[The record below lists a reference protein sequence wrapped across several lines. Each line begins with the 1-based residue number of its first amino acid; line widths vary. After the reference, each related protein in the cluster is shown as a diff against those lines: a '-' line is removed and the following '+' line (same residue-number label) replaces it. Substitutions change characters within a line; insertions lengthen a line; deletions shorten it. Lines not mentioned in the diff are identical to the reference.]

1 MVIRNISPTC
11 AVSLPGATLRI
22 VYRTSIGD
30 PSPCS
35 NSSFYDWSYL
45 NLGVTGNGECA
56 VDGVLEEGVFVNTV
70 APAMTLGL
78 SGLPSFVSPCG
89 TYTLTLTAQ
98 RTSATPA
105 YDAVIDLVT
114 TTYQVL
120 DVVGFGGATPVM
132 TTTDASG
139 YHWFYADAFSS
150 VTTATVQVRVQL
162 RCASG
167 SAPLNATLYYDNICQ
182 DDTTYREQC
191 SAGGAIGS
199 AQVVDCLP
207 IITKF
212 PEVIFATGDVVT
224 WTLTVFNSGAG
235 PAYSVTLSDV
245 LGSGLQYQGYSITA
259 TNGATASVITSAHGI
274 TFSIPVVQPKEK
286 VTIKLWALIINCS
299 DLTNTLYG
307 KQGCLGESCHP
318 PCVRTSHVELPQ
330 TVLINTNNA
339 LTPLG
344 MCATESI
351 TATVRNAGLLS
362 VYTATITESLPAGL
376 FYVSGS
382 SEYVLGTGT
391 TPPGSGWLPAGD
403 PSGAPI
409 GPLVWGP
416 AQIAA
421 LARLYPSQTVWVR
434 FRVTASCLFAGGNV
448 TVQAG
453 YLDSCRTP
461 HRTTASSYRVN
472 ASQPGD
478 HGSQARAQRHHR
490 LRLGRDGLCGARGD
504 GAVGDHA
511 DQQQRRARA
520 LDPRH

>member
-1 MVIRNISPTC
+1 M
-11 AVSLPGATLRI
+11 
-22 VYRTSIGD
+22 
-30 PSPCS
+30 
-35 NSSFYDWSYL
+35 
-45 NLGVTGNGECA
+45 
-56 VDGVLEEGVFVNTV
+56 FVNTV

-191 SAGGAIGS
+191 SAGGSIGS

-259 TNGATASVITSAHGI
+259 TNGATASCDHLRAWHHL
-274 TFSIPVVQPKEK
+274 F
-286 VTIKLWALIINCS
+286 
-299 DLTNTLYG
+299 
-307 KQGCLGESCHP
+307 HP
-318 PCVRTSHVELPQ
+318 
-330 TVLINTNNA
+330 
-339 LTPLG
+339 G
-344 MCATESI
+344 
-351 TATVRNAGLLS
+351 
-362 VYTATITESLPAGL
+362 
-376 FYVSGS
+376 
-382 SEYVLGTGT
+382 
-391 TPPGSGWLPAGD
+391 
-403 PSGAPI
+403 
-409 GPLVWGP
+409 GP
-416 AQIAA
+416 AE
-421 LARLYPSQTVWVR
+421 RK
-434 FRVTASCLFAGGNV
+434 
-448 TVQAG
+448 
-453 YLDSCRTP
+453 
-461 HRTTASSYRVN
+461 
-472 ASQPGD
+472 GD
-478 HGSQARAQRHHR
+478 HQA
-490 LRLGRDGLCGARGD
+490 LGA
-504 GAVGDHA
+504 DH
-511 DQQQRRARA
+511 Q
-520 LDPRH
+520 L